1 MQTLVFNKN
10 KINQN
15 KQIKMKN
22 AILLFSILLFSANTA
37 NAQWWSNS
45 KKVEG
50 NKEVTNK
57 TRSVANYDQISVTG
71 MMEVQL
77 IAGSEGK
84 IEIEAESNLMEF
96 IETEVSNGHLRITIQ
111 KGVNIAPSKN
121 YPIRI
126 VVPFETLGALTLTG
140 SGHIR
145 NSDVIKA
152 REFKINVTGSGNMNL
167 NLITEN
173 LESTITGSG
182 DLKLKGTSGE
192 FKCKVTGSGDVFAY
206 DLKAFKVDASVTG
219 SGDVEVSVENELN
232 AKISGSGDIK
242 YRGNPDKQNFK
253 TSGSG
258 SVSKN

>member
-1 MQTLVFNKN
+1 
-10 KINQN
+10 
-15 KQIKMKN
+15 MKN
-22 AILLFSILLFSANTA
+22 AILFFSILLFSANTA

-45 KKVEG
+45 KKITG
-50 NKEVTNK
+50 NKEVTNQ
-57 TRSVANYDQISVTG
+57 TRSIMNYDQISVTG

-77 IAGSEGK
+77 IPGSEGN
-84 IEIEAESNLMEF
+84 IDIEAESNLMEF
-96 IETEVSNGHLRITIQ
+96 IETEVNKGHLRISIQ
-111 KGVNIAPSKN
+111 KGVNIEPSKN

-152 REFKINVTGSGNMNL
+152 RDFKINVTGSGNMNL
-167 NLITEN
+167 NLLTEN
-173 LESTITGSG
+173 LESSITGSG
-182 DLKLKGTSGE
+182 DLKLKGTTRE

-206 DLKAFKVDASVTG
+206 DLKAVKVDASITG
-219 SGDVEVSVENELN
+219 SGDVEVSVENELD
-232 AKISGSGDIK
+232 AKISGSGDLK

-258 SVSKN
+258 TVSNN

>member
-1 MQTLVFNKN
+1 
-10 KINQN
+10 
-15 KQIKMKN
+15 MKN
-22 AILLFSILLFSANTA
+22 AILFFSILLFSANTE

-45 KKVEG
+45 KKVTG

-77 IAGSEGK
+77 IPGSEGK
-84 IEIEAESNLMEF
+84 IDIEAESNLMEF
-96 IETEVSNGHLRITIQ
+96 IETEVNNGHLRISIQ
-111 KGVNIAPSKN
+111 KGVNIQPSRN

-126 VVPFETLGALTLTG
+126 VVPFETLGSLTLTG

-145 NSDVIKA
+145 NSDAIKA
-152 REFKINVTGSGNMNL
+152 RDFKINVTGSGNMNL

-173 LESTITGSG
+173 IESTITGSG
-182 DLKLKGTSGE
+182 DLKLKGTTGD

-206 DLKAFKVDASVTG
+206 DLKAVKVNATVTG
-219 SGDVEVSVENELN
+219 SGDVEVSVENELY

-242 YRGNPDKQNFK
+242 FRGNPDKQNFK

-258 SVSKN
+258 SISKN

>member
-1 MQTLVFNKN
+1 
-10 KINQN
+10 
-15 KQIKMKN
+15 MKN
-22 AILLFSILLFSANTA
+22 AILFFSILLFSTNTA

-45 KKVEG
+45 KKITG
-50 NKEVTNK
+50 NKEVTNQ
-57 TRSVANYDQISVTG
+57 TTSVMNFEQISVTG

-77 IAGSEGK
+77 IQGSDGK
-84 IEIEAESNLMEF
+84 IDIEAESNLMEF
-96 IETEVSNGHLRITIQ
+96 IETEVNNGHLRISIQ
-111 KGVNIAPSKN
+111 KGVNIEPSKN

-152 REFKINVTGSGNMNL
+152 RDFKINVTGSGNMNL

-182 DLKLKGTSGE
+182 DLKLKGTARE
-192 FKCKVTGSGDVFAY
+192 FNCKVTGSGDVFAY
-206 DLKAFKVDASVTG
+206 DLKAVKVDASITG
-219 SGDVEVSVENELN
+219 SGDVEVSVENELD

-258 SVSKN
+258 SISKN

>member
-1 MQTLVFNKN
+1 
-10 KINQN
+10 
-15 KQIKMKN
+15 MKN
-22 AILLFSILLFSANTA
+22 AILFFSILLFSASSV

-45 KKVEG
+45 KKVAG
-50 NKEVTNK
+50 NKEVTIQS
-57 TRSVANYDQISVTG
+57 RSVANYDQISVTG

-77 IAGSEGK
+77 IAGNEGK
-84 IEIEAESNLMEF
+84 IDIEAESNLMEF
-96 IETEVSNGHLRITIQ
+96 IETKVNNGHLRISIQ
-111 KGVNIAPSKN
+111 KGINIEPSKN
-121 YPIRI
+121 YPIKI

-152 REFKINVTGSGNMNL
+152 RDFKIIVTGSGNMNL

-173 LESTITGSG
+173 LESTVTGSG
-182 DLKLKGTSGE
+182 DLKLKGTSRE
-192 FKCKVTGSGDVFAY
+192 FTCKVTGSGDVFAY
-206 DLKAFKVDASVTG
+206 DLIADKVDASVMG

-232 AKISGSGDIK
+232 AKVSGSGDIK

-258 SVSKN
+258 SISKN

>member
-1 MQTLVFNKN
+1 
-10 KINQN
+10 
-15 KQIKMKN
+15 MKN
-22 AILLFSILLFSANTA
+22 VIIFFSIILLSANTV

-45 KKVEG
+45 KKVAG
-50 NKEVTNK
+50 NKEVTNL

-84 IEIEAESNLMEF
+84 IDIEAESNLMEF
-96 IETEVSNGHLRITIQ
+96 IETEVNNGHLRISIQ
-111 KGVNIAPSKN
+111 KGVNIEPSKN

-152 REFKINVTGSGNMNL
+152 RDFKINVTGSGNMNL
-167 NLITEN
+167 NLNTEN

-182 DLKLKGTSGE
+182 DLKLKGASQE
-192 FKCKVTGSGDVFAY
+192 FKCKVTGSGDIFAY
-206 DLKAFKVDASVTG
+206 DLKAVKVDASITG
-219 SGDVEVSVENELN
+219 SGDVEVSIENELE

-258 SVSKN
+258 TVSKN

>member
-1 MQTLVFNKN
+1 
-10 KINQN
+10 
-15 KQIKMKN
+15 MKN
-22 AILLFSILLFSANTA
+22 AILFFSILLFSANTV

-45 KKVEG
+45 KKVTG
-50 NKEVTNK
+50 NKEVTNQ
-57 TRSVANYDQISVTG
+57 TRSVMNFDQISVTG

-77 IAGSEGK
+77 IPGSEGK
-84 IEIEAESNLMEF
+84 IDIEAESNLMEF
-96 IETEVSNGHLRITIQ
+96 IETEVNNGHLRISVQ
-111 KGVNIAPSKN
+111 KGVNIEPSRN

-145 NSDVIKA
+145 NSDAIKA
-152 REFKINVTGSGNMNL
+152 RDFKINVTGSGNMNL

-182 DLKLKGTSGE
+182 DLKLKGTSRE

-206 DLKAFKVDASVTG
+206 DLNAFKVDASVMG
-219 SGDVEVSVENELN
+219 SGDMEVSVENELDV
-232 AKISGSGDIK
+232 KISGSGDIK

-258 SVSKN
+258 TVSKN

>member
-1 MQTLVFNKN
+1 
-10 KINQN
+10 
-15 KQIKMKN
+15 MKN
-22 AILLFSILLFSANTA
+22 AILFFSILLFSANAA

-45 KKVEG
+45 KKITG
-50 NKEVTNK
+50 NKEVINQ
-57 TRSVANYDQISVTG
+57 TRSIMNYDQISVSG

-77 IAGSEGK
+77 IPGSVGK
-84 IEIEAESNLMEF
+84 LDIEAESNLMEF
-96 IETEVSNGHLRITIQ
+96 IKTEVNNGHLRISIQ
-111 KGVNIAPSKN
+111 KGVNIEPSRN

-126 VVPFETLGALTLTG
+126 VVPFETLGAVTLTG

-152 REFKINVTGSGNMNL
+152 RDFKINVTGSGNMNL
-167 NLITEN
+167 NLLTEN

-182 DLKLKGTSGE
+182 DLKLKGTTRE

-206 DLKAFKVDASVTG
+206 DLKAVKVDASITG
-219 SGDVEVSVENELN
+219 SGDVEVTVENELD

-258 SVSKN
+258 TVSKN

>member
-1 MQTLVFNKN
+1 
-10 KINQN
+10 
-15 KQIKMKN
+15 MKN
-22 AILLFSILLFSANTA
+22 AILLFSILLFSANTV

-50 NKEVTNK
+50 NKEVTNQ

-77 IAGSEGK
+77 IPGSEGK
-84 IEIEAESNLMEF
+84 IDIEAESNLMEF
-96 IETEVSNGHLRITIQ
+96 IETEVNNGHLSISIQ
-111 KGVNIAPSKN
+111 KGVNIEPSKN

-145 NSDVIKA
+145 NSDAIKA
-152 REFKINVTGSGNMNL
+152 RDFKINVTGSGNMNL

-173 LESTITGSG
+173 IESTITGSG
-182 DLKLKGTSGE
+182 DLKLKGTSRE

-219 SGDVEVSVENELN
+219 SGDVEVSVENELD

-258 SVSKN
+258 TVSKN

>member
-1 MQTLVFNKN
+1 
-10 KINQN
+10 
-15 KQIKMKN
+15 MKN
-22 AILLFSILLFSANTA
+22 AILFFSILLFSVNTV
-37 NAQWWSNS
+37 NAQWWSIS
-45 KKVEG
+45 KKVDG

-57 TRSVANYDQISVTG
+57 TRSAANYDQISVTG

-84 IEIEAESNLMEF
+84 IDIEAESNLMEF
-96 IETEVSNGHLRITIQ
+96 IETEVNNGHLRISIQ
-111 KGVNIAPSKN
+111 KGVNIEPSKN

-145 NSDVIKA
+145 NSEVIKA
-152 REFKINVTGSGNMNL
+152 KDFKINVTGSGNMNL
-167 NLITEN
+167 NLIIEN

-182 DLKLKGTSGE
+182 DVKLKGTSQE
-192 FKCKVTGSGDVFAY
+192 FKCKVTGSGDIFAY
-206 DLKAFKVDASVTG
+206 DLIAVKVDASITG
-219 SGDVEVSVENELN
+219 SGDVEVSVENQLD

-258 SVSKN
+258 TVSKD

>member
-1 MQTLVFNKN
+1 
-10 KINQN
+10 
-15 KQIKMKN
+15 MKN
-22 AILLFSILLFSANTA
+22 TILFLSLLLFSANTA

-45 KKVEG
+45 KKVNG
-50 NKEVTNK
+50 NKEVTNI
-57 TRSVANYDQISVTG
+57 TRSLANYDQISVTG

-84 IEIEAESNLMEF
+84 IDIEAESNLMEF
-96 IETEVSNGHLRITIQ
+96 IETEVNNGHLRISIQ
-111 KGVNIAPSKN
+111 KGVNIEPSRN

-126 VVPFETLGALTLTG
+126 VVPFETLGSLTLTG

-152 REFKINVTGSGNMNL
+152 RDFKISITGSGNMNL
-167 NLITEN
+167 NLNTEN
-173 LESTITGSG
+173 LESSITGSG
-182 DLKLKGTSGE
+182 DVKLKGTARE
-192 FKCKVTGSGDVFAY
+192 FKCKVTGSGDILAY
-206 DLKAFKVDASVTG
+206 DLKAAKVDASVTG

-242 YRGNPDKQNFK
+242 YSGNPDKQNFK

>member
-1 MQTLVFNKN
+1 
-10 KINQN
+10 
-15 KQIKMKN
+15 MKN
-22 AILLFSILLFSANTA
+22 AILFFSILLFSANTL

-45 KKVEG
+45 KKVAG
-50 NKEVTNK
+50 NKEVTNQ
-57 TRSVANYDQISVTG
+57 TRSVGNYDQISVTG

-84 IEIEAESNLMEF
+84 IDIEAEGNLMEF
-96 IETEVSNGHLRITIQ
+96 IETEVTNGHLRISIQ
-111 KGVNIAPSKN
+111 KGVAIDPSKN

-140 SGHIR
+140 SGHIS
-145 NSDVIKA
+145 NSDAIRA
-152 REFKINVTGSGNMNL
+152 RDFKINVTGSGNMNL

-182 DLKLKGTSGE
+182 DLKLKGTSRE
-192 FKCKVTGSGDVFAY
+192 FKCKITGSGDVFAY
-206 DLKAFKVDASVTG
+206 DLKAVKVDASVTG
-219 SGDVEVSVENELN
+219 SGDMEVSVENELE
-232 AKISGSGDIK
+232 AKVSGSGDIK

-258 SVSKN
+258 TVSKN